1 MVHEY
6 NHFFAPTS
14 RIILISRLRE
24 MMVIRMVFEI
34 KKTAMKINKATP
46 IKPQFRMKV
55 PRANKRWVSTPPSLT
70 SETPFNFF

>member
-1 MVHEY
+1 
-6 NHFFAPTS
+6 
-14 RIILISRLRE
+14 

-34 KKTAMKINKATP
+34 KKTAIKINKATP

-70 SETPFNFF
+70 SETPSIFLASAETCFTYLGAVVST